1 MLEDK
6 RVRKLLMLVGII
18 LIVVGSFLF
27 YKYASFGNYKEADGI
42 VYKTELVSDSYTDKK
57 GNVID
62 DKYNLYVRYTV
73 DGKKYESVIKNMSGF
88 KERELIIVHYNPK
101 NPKEL
106 SQQFNIFLI
115 ISIIILGIFLF
126 GSGIFLKI
134 SSKSNND
141 KHNIMMTNKNSR
153 KMY

>member
-1 MLEDK
+1 MLEGK

-62 DKYNLYVRYTV
+62 AKYNLYVR
-73 DGKKYESVIKNMSGF
+73 
-88 KERELIIVHYNPK
+88 
-101 NPKEL
+101 
-106 SQQFNIFLI
+106 
-115 ISIIILGIFLF
+115 
-126 GSGIFLKI
+126 
-134 SSKSNND
+134 
-141 KHNIMMTNKNSR
+141 
-153 KMY
+153 